1 MFASAMQLKEDGS
14 ARQLQLLVAALST
27 AGAVAA
33 AAVVRRRRHGRKAA
47 VAEAEAP
54 VVMKEMPRLEMAESG
69 RVEHI
74 EKFSH
79 YVARQMGFDDINEC
93 PQLCKLAN
101 NYLKK
106 TKNCMDDIDDFFA
119 NTPDSESLYVNF
131 IEELDKCIL
140 GYFAFHWDHATTLIS
155 QALTVDCGTSKKKLR
170 NLVLEATRKQRFERV
185 TRDLK
190 VTRVFSTLV
199 EEMKAIGI
207 PTAAMNG
214 DADEESHCTDVMA
227 PVAHDERSPVLLL
240 MGGGMGAG
248 KSTVLKEILQE
259 PLWSKDEANAVV
271 VEADAFKETDVIY
284 RAISSMGHHNDM
296 LQTAELVHQSSTDAA
311 SSLLVTALNEGRDV
325 ILDGTLSWEPFVHQT
340 IAMARDVHRRRYRM
354 GPGYKVDPDTDA
366 ITEEYWDPVDD
377 DDAPPHPAGRKPY
390 RIEVVGVVCDAYL
403 AVARGIRRAIVMGR
417 AVRVRSQLMSHKRFA
432 AAFRAYADLVDGARL
447 YSTNSMGAAR
457 LIARKDGVGGSLL
470 VEPRE
475 FGCLDVVSCLNEN
488 ATSVHDL
495 YRGGAT
501 ACGSRS
507 IWDDMIAAP
516 ARANIQRELREAFR
530 SMEHTTNG
538 TA

>member
-1 MFASAMQLKEDGS
+1 
-14 ARQLQLLVAALST
+14 
-27 AGAVAA
+27 
-33 AAVVRRRRHGRKAA
+33 
-47 VAEAEAP
+47 
-54 VVMKEMPRLEMAESG
+54 MKEMPRLEMAASG
-69 RVEHI
+69 RVQHI

-79 YVARQMGFDDINEC
+79 YVARQMGFEDINEC

-101 NYLKK
+101 NYLKR

-119 NTPDSESLYVNF
+119 NMPDSEALYVKF

-140 GYFAFHWDHATTLIS
+140 GYFAFHWDHATALIS
-155 QALTVDCGTSKKKLR
+155 QALTVDSGSKKKLR

-199 EEMKAIGI
+199 EEMKAIGV

-214 DADEESHCTDVMA
+214 DAADEEPHCTDVMA

-325 ILDGTLSWEPFVHQT
+325 ILDGTLSWEPFVRQT
-340 IAMARDVHRRRYRM
+340 VAMARDVHRRRYRM
-354 GPGYKVDPDTDA
+354 GPGYKVDPDTGA
-366 ITEEYWDPVDD
+366 ITEDYWEALAADD
-377 DDAPPHPAGRKPY
+377 DDDEEGGGGSPPPTRKPY

-432 AAFRAYADLVDGARL
+432 AAFRGYADLVDGARL

-457 LIARKDGVGGSLL
+457 LIARKDGLAGSLL

-475 FGCLDVVSCLNEN
+475 FGCLDVVGGLNEN

-516 ARANIQRELREAFR
+516 ERAAIQRELREAFR
-530 SMEHTTNG
+530 CMDHTADDTTTTNG
-538 TA
+538 A